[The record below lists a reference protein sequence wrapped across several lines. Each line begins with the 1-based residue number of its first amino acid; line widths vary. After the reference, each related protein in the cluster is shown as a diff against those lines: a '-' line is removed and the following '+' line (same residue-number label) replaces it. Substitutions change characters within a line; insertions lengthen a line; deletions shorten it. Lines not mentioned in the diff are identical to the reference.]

1 MDDGKVH
8 AEFGM
13 DFFLSQRNTVL
24 MYGTGFARN
33 HQGRER
39 NLMTQLTQALEG
51 KITPEMEQVAER
63 EGVRPEQVRQ
73 GVAEGTIVIPCNHRR
88 RGRIPVGMGRGL
100 RTKVSASV
108 GLYGA
113 EAGIHVEVEKI
124 RAAVAAG
131 ADAVMDLSVSGDI
144 DAMRRRT
151 LSVTPTP
158 VGTLPLYQAV
168 AEAAEKYAL
177 PVDMTVDDLFEVI
190 ERQAADGVDFLAMH
204 CGTTMD
210 VVQRAK
216 SEGRIDPLVSYGG
229 SHLIG
234 WMLYNQLEN
243 PLYQH
248 YDRVL
253 EIARKY
259 DVTVSLADGMRP
271 GCVADSLDGAQVH
284 ELVILGELVRR
295 AREAGVQIMVKGPG
309 HVPLNHIE
317 ATVTLQKSLCK
328 GAPYFVFGPVVT
340 DIAAGYDHISAAIG
354 GAMAAWAG
362 AELICT
368 VTAAEHMGIPDVAQ
382 VREGVIAARIGAHAA
397 DLARGLPGASDWD
410 LRLSRA
416 RKELDWD
423 AQLSLALDPERARE
437 LRRERSGESSSG
449 CAMCGK
455 YCAMKVVSQYLG
467 TAEGS
472 C

>member
-1 MDDGKVH
+1 
-8 AEFGM
+8 
-13 DFFLSQRNTVL
+13 
-24 MYGTGFARN
+24 
-33 HQGRER
+33 
-39 NLMTQLTQALEG
+39 MTQLSEAREG
-51 KITPEMEQVAER
+51 KITPAMEQVAQKEAIA
-63 EGVRPEQVRQ
+63 PELVRQ
-73 GVAEGTIVIPCNHRR
+73 GVAEGTIVIPCNNQRN
-88 RGRIPVGMGRGL
+88 GRIPTGIGAGL

-108 GLYGA
+108 GLYGNG
-113 EAGIHVEVEKI
+113 AGIDVEVQKI

-131 ADAVMDLSVSGDI
+131 ADSIMDLSVSGQI
-144 DAMRRRT
+144 DSMRRQT
-151 LSVTPTP
+151 LAATSTP
-158 VGTLPLYQAV
+158 VGTLPLYQAIS
-168 AEAAEKYAL
+168 EAAGKRGS
-177 PVDMTVDDLFEVI
+177 PVHMTVDDLFDVI
-190 ERQAADGVDFLAMH
+190 ERQAADGVDFLALH

-210 VVQRAK
+210 IVQRAK
-216 SEGRIDPLVSYGG
+216 QEGRIDPLVSYGG

-234 WMLYNQLEN
+234 WMIHNQKEN
-243 PLYQH
+243 PLYEH

-253 EIARKY
+253 EIARRY

-317 ATVTLQKSLCK
+317 ATITLQKSLCK

-340 DIAAGYDHISAAIG
+340 DIAAGYDHISGAIG
-354 GAMAAWAG
+354 GAIAAWAG
-362 AELICT
+362 AELICY
-368 VTAAEHMGIPDVAQ
+368 VTAAEHIGIPDVAQ

-397 DLARGLPGASDWD
+397 DLAKGVKGAADWD

-416 RKELDWD
+416 RKELNWKGQID
-423 AQLSLALDPERARE
+423 LALDPERARE
-437 LRRERSGESSSG
+437 LRKQRSEESSSG

-467 TAEGS
+467 ASERS